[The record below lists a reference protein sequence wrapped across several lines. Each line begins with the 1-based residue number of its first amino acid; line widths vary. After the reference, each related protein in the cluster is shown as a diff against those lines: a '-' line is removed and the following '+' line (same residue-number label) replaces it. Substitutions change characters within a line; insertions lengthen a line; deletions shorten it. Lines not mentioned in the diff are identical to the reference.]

1 MSNDRPLTGDNSK
14 PFYKKKSVII
24 IGVLI
29 LLGIIGGASGGS
41 KSTTSTTTNS
51 SGPAAISSTPASNW
65 YPAGFHQWSQ
75 DGNMAVMW
83 APKGYSCKQYENRC
97 YDAIFISQ
105 NGCPTEF
112 YAAINLLDAAGNVT
126 DYSNGTLPS
135 LLPMQ
140 KATID
145 FQDINGTSKS
155 AQMSTITCR

>member
-14 PFYKKKSVII
+14 PFYKKKSVIV
-24 IGVLI
+24 IGVI
-29 LLGIIGGASGGS
+29 VLLAIIGGATGGG
-41 KSTTSTTTNS
+41 KSSTSSTTTS
-51 SGPAAISSTPASNW
+51 SSPSSSQSAAPNW
-65 YPAGFHQWSQ
+65 YPAGFHQWPQ
-75 DGNMAVMW
+75 DSNMAVMW
-83 APKGYSCKQYENRC
+83 APKGYTCKQYENRC
-97 YDAIFISQ
+97 YDAIFISK

-112 YAAINLLDAAGNVT
+112 YAAINLLDAAGSVT

-135 LLPMQ
+135 LLPMP